1 MGRKLKFVI
10 SDLHLGAGYAD
21 GNYRED
27 FTVDKKLA
35 CFLQVIRRESEQDHR
50 EIELIINGDFFEF
63 LYVPAVDH
71 YDPGERYPLETYLD
85 SSQPASIKRLNLIV
99 EGHPEVFD
107 ALSDFIHVE
116 APQRR
121 VTIIKGNHDVNLYW
135 PGVKSRLRELLGA
148 SGSRSALLLFAEEFV
163 SRERIYVEHGHQRTE
178 KMNRYQ
184 DFLDPRLFDN
194 LGQLYYPP
202 GSRFAVDFFNRL
214 GREYWFADNIK
225 PVTTLIWYALHW
237 NFDFAARTLLDFVR
251 YTPGLV
257 VSNFASHEAFAGL
270 MDEWL
275 QGLADEKTRSG
286 WAQRFAADPTF
297 RQEFNHKVQ
306 QYLGDAAVA
315 VGQDALFFPPAAP
328 AADPLAAGQTDQQQQ
343 DAALYQAAE
352 EVARQQRAS
361 VIIFGHTHRPTQRNL
376 ETGAVY
382 INTGGW
388 LHDLSEASAE
398 IWQALFQERLSYRDL
413 PLCLPYARIDYDE
426 DNRPVAQLLDFAV
439 EAPVPQADPP
449 AEPVR
454 TSPEKK
460 SNWLARRLFNKQ

>member
-10 SDLHLGAGYAD
+10 SDLHLGTGSS
-21 GNYRED
+21 YRED
-27 FTVDKKLA
+27 FTVDRKLA
-35 CFLQVIRRESEQDHR
+35 CFLQTIGRESERDRR

-63 LYVPAVDH
+63 LHVPAVDR

-135 PGVKSRLRELLGA
+135 PGVKSRLREVLGA
-148 SGSRSALLLFAEEFV
+148 SGSRSALLMFAEEFV

-178 KMNRYQ
+178 KMNSYH
-184 DFLDPRLFDN
+184 DFLDPRLPDN
-194 LGQLYYPP
+194 LSQLYYPP
-202 GSRFAVDFFNRL
+202 GSRFVVDFFNRL
-214 GREYWFADNIK
+214 GHKYWFVDNIK
-225 PVTTLIWYALHW
+225 PVTTLIWYALPW
-237 NFDFAARTLLDFVR
+237 DFDFAVRTLLDFVR
-251 YTPGLV
+251 CTPGLV
-257 VSNFASHEAFAGL
+257 INNFASHEAFVGL
-270 MDEWL
+270 IDEWL
-275 QGLADEKTRSG
+275 QGLVDEKTRPE
-286 WAQRFAADPTF
+286 WAQRFAADPAF

-306 QYLGDAAVA
+306 QYLGDATVA
-315 VGQDALFFPPAAP
+315 VGQDALFFSPAGLT
-328 AADPLAAGQTDQQQQ
+328 ADPLAAGRAEQQQQ

-352 EVARQQRAS
+352 EVARQQRAG
-361 VIIFGHTHRPTQRNL
+361 VIVFGHTHRPTQTDL
-376 ETGAVY
+376 KTGAVY

-388 LHDLSEASAE
+388 RRDLSEASAE
-398 IWQALFQERLSYRDL
+398 IWRTLFQERLSYHDL
-413 PLCLPYARIDYDE
+413 PLRLPYARIDYDE

-439 EAPVPQADPP
+439 ETPVPQDDPS

-460 SNWLARRLFNKQ
+460 CNWLTRRLFNRQ